1 MRVSLTVVAF
11 GLTAAL
17 ANTCSTGTYD
27 CEYSS
32 DDVPLNS
39 DGCAAYNGFYPD
51 PTKLDG
57 IMALAS
63 VFAALMA
70 FGIGANDAAN
80 SWATSVGSN
89 AIGVTKAVLLC
100 GFFEWAGA
108 TSLGYGVSKTI
119 QKGVA
124 KLTDDQCWAC
134 GTCHSEVTV
143 AMGGSLGA
151 LIGASVFLLFASA
164 TAVPVSTTHAIVGG
178 VVGMT
183 IVGAGS
189 GCLNWAIN
197 GGLGGIVLSWVI
209 SPILSGII
217 ASVGYYFS
225 KKLIIKAKDP
235 VARAKRALPALYGI
249 SIFGVMMMILLKAKA
264 IKSKLSI
271 EMKVVVAGTV
281 AGIAVLLCMFFLK
294 KAMGEFPSELGTS
307 HLYLRKLQ
315 SPTETKIA
323 ETEMTA
329 IPEKVAGQLTPR
341 GTDVAI
347 VDMVKIDNDKDSSS
361 FSISDGEDR
370 EEKRENSEETRSMEI
385 PDAETPE
392 QLDAI
397 FSFRSILVLMASL
410 ESFAHGSNDTA
421 NATGPFSAVYQFY
434 SDGRNACDS
443 DRGNLW
449 ILSVAGIFVAIGVLT
464 FGYRVIKTIGT
475 NLTSLDYHKG
485 FWIEFAS
492 TTATMVATVLEFPV
506 STTHCQVGAVVGV
519 GIITS
524 CQGVGKVSWG
534 LFSKIFMTW
543 VLTLPIAGGVSALIA
558 LAIKGSMVS
567 VDQCSAAVNPFAG

>member
-1 MRVSLTVVAF
+1 MRTSWTVLAL

-17 ANTCSTGTYD
+17 AQTCGTGVYD
-27 CEYSS
+27 CAYSS
-32 DDVPLNS
+32 ATVPLNS
-39 DGCAAYNGFYPD
+39 EGCAAYNGFYPE
-51 PTKLDG
+51 PQKLDG

-63 VFAALMA
+63 FFAMLMA

-80 SWATSVGSN
+80 SWATSVGSK

-151 LIGASVFLLFASA
+151 LIGASVFLMLASA

-183 IVGAGS
+183 VAGAGA

-209 SPILSGII
+209 SPLLSGIV
-217 ASVGYYFS
+217 ASVGYYLG
-225 KKLIIKAKDP
+225 KRLIIKAKNP
-235 VARAKRALPALYGI
+235 VQRVKRALPALFGI
-249 SIFGVMMMILLKAKA
+249 CSFGLLMMLLLKAKA
-264 IKSKLSI
+264 IKKRLSLPSKMILSAVI
-271 EMKVVVAGTV
+271 ASIVGVISIFFMKR
-281 AGIAVLLCMFFLK
+281 MMK
-294 KAMGEFPSELGTS
+294 DMPSELGTS
-307 HLYLRKLQ
+307 HLYLRKMHDTN
-315 SPTETKIA
+315 SK
-323 ETEMTA
+323 ETEMST

-341 GTDVAI
+341 GTRTDGGSV
-347 VDMVKIDNDKDSSS
+347 VDMKLTVALDSSEENLQKQFELS
-361 FSISDGEDR
+361 SDA
-370 EEKRENSEETRSMEI
+370 EEEPCCEI

-397 FSFRSILVLMASL
+397 WAFRSILVFNACL

-434 SDGRNACDS
+434 SQGRNACDS
-443 DRGNLW
+443 DAGSMW
-449 ILSVAGIFVAIGVLT
+449 ILSIAGLFVAIGVFT
-464 FGYRVIKTIGT
+464 FGYRVIRTIGS

-485 FWIEFAS
+485 FWIEFGS

-524 CQGVGKVSWG
+524 YQGVGKVSWG
-534 LFSKIFMTW
+534 LFSKIFLTW
-543 VLTLPIAGGVSALIA
+543 VLTLPISAGVSALVA

-567 VDQCSAAVNPFAG
+567 VDSCPAPYISPFSG